1 MEHTWESGF
10 QLDRL
15 WHLMRGE
22 RPTDK
27 KPDLLALA
35 RLLAAERVAY
45 ALIGGMALQLHQEEP
60 RTTVDI
66 DLAVATREAIPAAA
80 LVAAGFVKTGD
91 FEHSQ
96 NWKGPDGTPV
106 QFSDDPRLA
115 VAIERAEPVDIE
127 GIAVQVA
134 RPAELLKAKL
144 LAVADPARRRSKRA
158 QDWADA
164 LALVERYPE
173 LEPTLDDGERAL
185 LRGPVAG

>member
-1 MEHTWESGF
+1 MEQQWESGF

-35 RLLAAERVAY
+35 RLLAEEGVAY
-45 ALIGGMALQLHQEEP
+45 ALIGGMALQLHQDEP

-66 DLAVATREAIPAAA
+66 DLAVAARAAIPEAT

-96 NWKGPDGTPV
+96 NWKGPGGTPI
-106 QFSDDPRLA
+106 QFSDDARLA
-115 VAIERAEPVDIE
+115 GAIELAEPHEIDGV
-127 GIAVQVA
+127 AVLVA
-134 RPAELLKAKL
+134 RPAELLRAKL
-144 LAVADPARRRSKRA
+144 G
-158 QDWADA
+158 
-164 LALVERYPE
+164 LVLPQATSTSPQGITR
-173 LEPTLDDGERAL
+173 
-185 LRGPVAG
+185 